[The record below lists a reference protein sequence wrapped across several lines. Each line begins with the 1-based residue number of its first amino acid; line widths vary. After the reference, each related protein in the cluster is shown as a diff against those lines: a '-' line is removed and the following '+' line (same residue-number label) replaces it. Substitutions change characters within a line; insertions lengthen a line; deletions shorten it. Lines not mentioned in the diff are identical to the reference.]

1 MILLDTNVISEVMR
15 PFPDIKVIAW
25 LDQRLASEYWLS
37 AVTVAEIG
45 LGIGLLSDGKRKV
58 AFAEMAAKMF
68 TEDFSGRCLPFDQE
82 AALAY
87 AIIVASRKRFG
98 QPISVEDAQV
108 AAIAVA
114 SCCTLATRNVRD
126 FVAIED
132 LVLINPWG

>member
-58 AFAEMAAKMF
+58 AFAEMAAKRPKRPIREPAF
-68 TEDFSGRCLPFDQE
+68 AKSQIRGRD
-82 AALAY
+82 
-87 AIIVASRKRFG
+87 SR
-98 QPISVEDAQV
+98 
-108 AAIAVA
+108 
-114 SCCTLATRNVRD
+114 
-126 FVAIED
+126 
-132 LVLINPWG
+132 